1 VLWRSGGFTTGP
13 RGIRQTS
20 VVEDQKVRYR
30 WVTVVLV
37 VAAIPFAV
45 LAALRFFGI
54 DGERHTVAAL
64 ALTPYAA
71 VCGLVLAALTLA
83 LRRWW
88 TGGVVLVLA
97 VALTALVLPRLFAS
111 DQPEVTGPRLRV
123 MSSNLLAGQAD
134 AQQLVNL
141 VRENEVDVLSL
152 LELTQSGM
160 DRLTRAGLFSLLPN
174 TILHPS
180 RTGAAGSGLASRY
193 PLTKLGLSGPSSG
206 KQPSARLT
214 LAGGVP
220 VDVVAAH
227 PAAPIWNASVWRT
240 EFGNLPSPDFAG
252 PPRILAGDF
261 NATLDHAI
269 LRDLL
274 DSGYADAAERLG
286 EGLSTTWPSSGL
298 IPPVVIDHVLVDRR
312 VAVKAYRV
320 FDVPGSDHRAVYA
333 ELILPS

>member
-1 VLWRSGGFTTGP
+1 
-13 RGIRQTS
+13 
-20 VVEDQKVRYR
+20 VEDQKVRHR
-30 WVTVVLV
+30 WVTIVLV
-37 VAAIPFAV
+37 VVAIPFTV
-45 LAALRFFGI
+45 LAGLRFFGV
-54 DGERHTVAAL
+54 DGDRYTIAAL

-111 DQPEVTGPRLRV
+111 DQPEVTGSPLRV
-123 MSSNLLAGQAD
+123 MSSNLLAGRAD

-141 VRENEVDVLSL
+141 VRENKVDVLSL
-152 LELTQSGM
+152 LELTQPVV
-160 DRLTRAGLFSLLPN
+160 DRLTQAGLFSLLPN
-174 TILHPS
+174 TILHPA

-214 LAGGVP
+214 LAGGSV

-227 PAAPIWNASVWRT
+227 PAAPTWSASVWRT
-240 EFGNLPSPDFAG
+240 EFDNLPSPDFAG

-274 DSGYADAAERLG
+274 DSGYADAADRLG

-298 IPPVVIDHVLVDRR
+298 VPPVAIDHVLVDRR

-320 FDVPGSDHRAVYA
+320 LDVPGSDHHAVYA